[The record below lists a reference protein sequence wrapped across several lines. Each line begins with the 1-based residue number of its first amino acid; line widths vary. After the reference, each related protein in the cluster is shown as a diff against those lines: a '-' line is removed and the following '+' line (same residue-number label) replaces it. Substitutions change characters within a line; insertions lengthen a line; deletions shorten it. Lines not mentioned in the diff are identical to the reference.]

1 MNTHFRL
8 ILLGLWLLSGQTFA
22 AQKVAL
28 VIGNSEY
35 NTVSDRLK
43 NPANDAKAVASRL
56 KGLGYDT
63 ELILNANLSKM
74 LTALNGLNG
83 KVDAGGTVIV
93 YYAGHGIQLSGH
105 NYLVPVDAGMS
116 NRDMVTRET
125 IQLQEVIDKLESSGA
140 ANRLVIL
147 DACRNDP
154 FPKAFRSG
162 TRGLTR
168 EQLTIGNGL
177 MVMYAASPSEVA
189 ADGQGQHGTFTQALL
204 QGFNQSGVKLPEMMD
219 DIREQVRRDTKGT
232 QNPYYEGTG
241 LSRFV
246 LVPAAPVV
254 NTVTPISDSDKQFW
268 DEIKNSTDASEYQA
282 YLTQYPN
289 GKFAALAQSRKDKYA
304 VKPAQPSTSKLD
316 TLRLE
321 REQAPNSTSIYDSL
335 TLKPKPEQ
343 QLAQVQVRDKPQA
356 SQSNSDE
363 ELMKKGVWR
372 DPKTNLV
379 WMRCS
384 LGQVWDGKTCTG
396 EAKQYAWRE
405 ALEATEAFNSSG
417 GFGGYTDWQ
426 VPHIEDLS
434 TIRHCSTGFERKEE
448 IPAKAGGVQII
459 DVGCKGLLYKVPTIN
474 KVLFPKTP
482 DVWYWT
488 SSPVGFI
495 GDAWIVSFF
504 NGFVHKGNLRYQPNS
519 VRLVRSIQKN
529 GNNSTSNSDDEFMKK
544 GMWRDPNTNLMWMR
558 CPQGYKWFISV
569 ERCLYNLNEKSSMSL
584 GEGLDKVKSVNN
596 NGFGGYN
603 DWRIPHISELV
614 TLLKC
619 PNGYKE
625 NIQIPI
631 ITGGDKMIGGKCL
644 GDVNRTY
651 SQEVFPVDLL
661 SVHALP
667 FLMYE
672 GWKVDFFKGAIE
684 KDAFV
689 NGHILFV
696 RNGAR

>member
-1 MNTHFRL
+1 MK
-8 ILLGLWLLSGQTFA
+8 ILSHVTTAFIGVLLFNSQSFA

-56 KGLGYDT
+56 KNLGYDT
-63 ELILNANLSKM
+63 ELLLNANLSKM
-74 LTALNGLNG
+74 LASLNGLNG

-105 NYLVPVDAGMS
+105 NYLVPVDAGMT

-168 EQLTIGNGL
+168 EQLTTGNGM

-254 NTVTPISDSDKQFW
+254 NTVTPVADSDKQFW
-268 DEIKNSTDASEYQA
+268 DEIKSSTDASEYQA

-289 GKFAALAQSRKDKYA
+289 GKFAALAQSRKDKYT

-335 TLKPKPEQ
+335 TLKPNRENDNNMVSNGRYLKWTWPITGI
-343 QLAQVQVRDKPQA
+343 L
-356 SQSNSDE
+356 SQSTETSPN
-363 ELMKKGVWR
+363 KNGVDISGER
-372 DPKTNLV
+372 GSPVKAAADGVIVYAGTGIVGYGNLIV
-379 WMRCS
+379 
-384 LGQVWDGKTCTG
+384 
-396 EAKQYAWRE
+396 
-405 ALEATEAFNSSG
+405 
-417 GFGGYTDWQ
+417 
-426 VPHIEDLS
+426 
-434 TIRHCSTGFERKEE
+434 IRHDDNFLSAYANNERLTKSEGLKV
-448 IPAKAGGVQII
+448 KAGEVIALIG
-459 DVGCKGLLYKVPTIN
+459 
-474 KVLFPKTP
+474 
-482 DVWYWT
+482 T
-488 SSPVGFI
+488 SGETKDNMLHFEI
-495 GDAWIVSFF
+495 
-504 NGFVHKGNLRYQPNS
+504 RY
-519 VRLVRSIQKN
+519 R
-529 GNNSTSNSDDEFMKK
+529 
-544 GMWRDPNTNLMWMR
+544 
-558 CPQGYKWFISV
+558 
-569 ERCLYNLNEKSSMSL
+569 
-584 GEGLDKVKSVNN
+584 
-596 NGFGGYN
+596 
-603 DWRIPHISELV
+603 
-614 TLLKC
+614 
-619 PNGYKE
+619 
-625 NIQIPI
+625 
-631 ITGGDKMIGGKCL
+631 GK
-644 GDVNRTY
+644 
-651 SQEVFPVDLL
+651 PVDPLL
-661 SVHALP
+661 FLP
-667 FLMYE
+667 SASE
-672 GWKVDFFKGAIE
+672 TKPPVDPF
-684 KDAFV
+684 
-689 NGHILFV
+689 
-696 RNGAR
+696 

>member
-1 MNTHFRL
+1 MK
-8 ILLGLWLLSGQTFA
+8 ILSHLTTAFIGVLLFNSQSFA

-56 KGLGYDT
+56 KNLGYDT
-63 ELILNANLSKM
+63 ELLLNANLSKM

-83 KVDAGGTVIV
+83 KVYAGGTVIV

-105 NYLVPVDAGMS
+105 NYLVPVDAGMT

-125 IQLQEVIDKLESSGA
+125 IQLQDVIDKLESSGA

-168 EQLTIGNGL
+168 EQLTTGNGM

-304 VKPAQPSTSKLD
+304 VKTDQPSTSKLD
-316 TLRLE
+316 QLRLE

-363 ELMKKGVWR
+363 ELMKKGMWR

-384 LGQVWDGKTCTG
+384 LGQTWDGNTCIG
-396 EAKQYAWRE
+396 KAKEYAWQK
-405 ALEATEAFNSSG
+405 ALDAAKKLNKKG
-417 GFGGYTDWQ
+417 GFGGYSDWV
-426 VPHIEDLS
+426 VPHIEELP
-434 TIRHCSTGFERKEE
+434 TILYCSTKAFRSSMR
-448 IPAKAGGVQII
+448 IPTKAGGEKIFRDLCQ
-459 DVGCKGLLYKVPTIN
+459 DEDFQRPTIN
-474 KVLFPKTP
+474 QTIFPHTGIGGYWSSLTAAKNSGEAWYVYFNEGGIIYSDKNEGLF
-482 DVWYWT
+482 
-488 SSPVGFI
+488 
-495 GDAWIVSFF
+495 
-504 NGFVHKGNLRYQPNS
+504 
-519 VRLVRSIQKN
+519 VRLVRS
-529 GNNSTSNSDDEFMKK
+529 
-544 GMWRDPNTNLMWMR
+544 
-558 CPQGYKWFISV
+558 
-569 ERCLYNLNEKSSMSL
+569 
-584 GEGLDKVKSVNN
+584 
-596 NGFGGYN
+596 
-603 DWRIPHISELV
+603 
-614 TLLKC
+614 
-619 PNGYKE
+619 
-625 NIQIPI
+625 
-631 ITGGDKMIGGKCL
+631 
-644 GDVNRTY
+644 
-651 SQEVFPVDLL
+651 SQ
-661 SVHALP
+661 
-667 FLMYE
+667 
-672 GWKVDFFKGAIE
+672 
-684 KDAFV
+684 
-689 NGHILFV
+689 
-696 RNGAR
+696 

>member
-1 MNTHFRL
+1 MK
-8 ILLGLWLLSGQTFA
+8 ILSHVTTAFIGVLLFNSQSFA

-56 KGLGYDT
+56 KNLGYDT
-63 ELILNANLSKM
+63 ELLLNANLSKM

-105 NYLVPVDAGMS
+105 NYLVPVDAGMT

-168 EQLTIGNGL
+168 EQLTTGNGM

-254 NTVTPISDSDKQFW
+254 NTVTPVADSDKQFW
-268 DEIKNSTDASEYQA
+268 DEIKSSTDASEYQA

-289 GKFAALAQSRKDKYA
+289 GKFAALAQSRKDKYT

-335 TLKPKPEQ
+335 TLKPNRENDNNMVSNGRYLKWTWPITGI
-343 QLAQVQVRDKPQA
+343 L
-356 SQSNSDE
+356 SQSTETSPN
-363 ELMKKGVWR
+363 KNGVDISGER
-372 DPKTNLV
+372 GSPVKAAADGVIVYAGTGIVGYGNLIV
-379 WMRCS
+379 
-384 LGQVWDGKTCTG
+384 
-396 EAKQYAWRE
+396 
-405 ALEATEAFNSSG
+405 
-417 GFGGYTDWQ
+417 
-426 VPHIEDLS
+426 
-434 TIRHCSTGFERKEE
+434 IRHDDNFLSAYANNERLTKSEGLKV
-448 IPAKAGGVQII
+448 KAGEVIALIG
-459 DVGCKGLLYKVPTIN
+459 
-474 KVLFPKTP
+474 
-482 DVWYWT
+482 T
-488 SSPVGFI
+488 SGETKDNMLHFEI
-495 GDAWIVSFF
+495 
-504 NGFVHKGNLRYQPNS
+504 RY
-519 VRLVRSIQKN
+519 R
-529 GNNSTSNSDDEFMKK
+529 
-544 GMWRDPNTNLMWMR
+544 
-558 CPQGYKWFISV
+558 
-569 ERCLYNLNEKSSMSL
+569 
-584 GEGLDKVKSVNN
+584 
-596 NGFGGYN
+596 
-603 DWRIPHISELV
+603 
-614 TLLKC
+614 
-619 PNGYKE
+619 
-625 NIQIPI
+625 
-631 ITGGDKMIGGKCL
+631 GK
-644 GDVNRTY
+644 
-651 SQEVFPVDLL
+651 PVDPLL
-661 SVHALP
+661 FLP
-667 FLMYE
+667 SASE
-672 GWKVDFFKGAIE
+672 TKPPVDPF
-684 KDAFV
+684 
-689 NGHILFV
+689 
-696 RNGAR
+696 

>member
-1 MNTHFRL
+1 MK
-8 ILLGLWLLSGQTFA
+8 ILSHLTTAFIGVLLFNSQSFA

-63 ELILNANLSKM
+63 ELLLNANLSKM

-105 NYLVPVDAGMS
+105 NYLVPVDAGMT

-125 IQLQEVIDKLESSGA
+125 IQLQDVIDKLESSGA

-168 EQLTIGNGL
+168 EQLTTGNGM

-189 ADGQGQHGTFTQALL
+189 NDGQGEHGTFTQALL

-254 NTVTPISDSDKQFW
+254 NTVAPISDSDKQFW

-304 VKPAQPSTSKLD
+304 IKPAQPSTSKLD
-316 TLRLE
+316 QLRLE

-335 TLKPKPEQ
+335 TLKPKPEK

-363 ELMKKGVWR
+363 ELMKKGMWR

-396 EAKQYAWRE
+396 EAKAYTWQE
-405 ALEATEAFNSSG
+405 AQDALAEMNRNG
-417 GFGGYTDWQ
+417 GFGGYTNWALPDIQ
-426 VPHIEDLS
+426 DLS
-434 TIRHCSTGFERKEE
+434 NIRYCSGGFAKTMVLWSEKQVIPTKTGGTIAISSWCGERSSEY
-448 IPAKAGGVQII
+448 QH
-459 DVGCKGLLYKVPTIN
+459 PTIN
-474 KVLFPKTP
+474 QDIFPHTK
-482 DVWYWT
+482 DAAYFSSSRASDNSDAVWYVNFST
-488 SSPVGFI
+488 GYSGS
-495 GDAWIVSFF
+495 
-504 NGFVHKGNLRYQPNS
+504 NGINKSDNIY
-519 VRLVRSIQKN
+519 VRAVR
-529 GNNSTSNSDDEFMKK
+529 
-544 GMWRDPNTNLMWMR
+544 
-558 CPQGYKWFISV
+558 IS
-569 ERCLYNLNEKSSMSL
+569 
-584 GEGLDKVKSVNN
+584 
-596 NGFGGYN
+596 
-603 DWRIPHISELV
+603 
-614 TLLKC
+614 
-619 PNGYKE
+619 
-625 NIQIPI
+625 Q
-631 ITGGDKMIGGKCL
+631 
-644 GDVNRTY
+644 
-651 SQEVFPVDLL
+651 
-661 SVHALP
+661 
-667 FLMYE
+667 
-672 GWKVDFFKGAIE
+672 
-684 KDAFV
+684 
-689 NGHILFV
+689 
-696 RNGAR
+696 

>member
-1 MNTHFRL
+1 MLSFMLRSSQRL
-8 ILLGLWLLSGQTFA
+8 LAIALTVCSLNTFA
-22 AQKVAL
+22 ASKVAL

-56 KGLGYDT
+56 KNLGYDT
-63 ELILNANLSKM
+63 ELLLNANLSKM

-125 IQLQEVIDKLESSGA
+125 IQLQDVIDKLESSGA

-147 DACRNDP
+147 DACRHDP

-168 EQLTIGNGL
+168 EQLTTGNGM

-219 DIREQVRRDTKGT
+219 DIREQVRRDTKGA

-254 NTVTPISDSDKQFW
+254 NTVASISDSDKQFW

-289 GKFAALAQSRKDKYA
+289 GKFVALAQSRKDKYS

-316 TLRLE
+316 QLRLE
-321 REQAPNSTSIYDSL
+321 REQAPNSTSIYDAL

-343 QLAQVQVRDKPQA
+343 QLAQMQTREKPTPQA
-356 SQSNSDE
+356 EQPSLDE
-363 ELMKKGVWR
+363 QLLAQGQWR

-384 LGQVWDGKTCTG
+384 LGQTWDGKMCTG
-396 EAKQYAWRE
+396 EAKKIDWDDAMKVGKGLNYGGVTGWRLPTIDE
-405 ALEATEAFNSSG
+405 LKTIMIEGKAGNTSAFIFKPTSGNWGAYWSS
-417 GFGGYTDWQ
+417 T
-426 VPHIEDLS
+426 
-434 TIRHCSTGFERKEE
+434 STGLHNAE
-448 IPAKAGGVQII
+448 
-459 DVGCKGLLYKVPTIN
+459 
-474 KVLFPKTP
+474 
-482 DVWYWT
+482 
-488 SSPVGFI
+488 
-495 GDAWIVSFF
+495 AWIVYFD
-504 NGFVHKGNLRYQPNS
+504 NGTDYTYHKYYYRLS
-519 VRLVRSIQKN
+519 VRFVRSIST
-529 GNNSTSNSDDEFMKK
+529 GNSPI
-544 GMWRDPNTNLMWMR
+544 DP
-558 CPQGYKWFISV
+558 F
-569 ERCLYNLNEKSSMSL
+569 
-584 GEGLDKVKSVNN
+584 
-596 NGFGGYN
+596 
-603 DWRIPHISELV
+603 
-614 TLLKC
+614 
-619 PNGYKE
+619 
-625 NIQIPI
+625 
-631 ITGGDKMIGGKCL
+631 
-644 GDVNRTY
+644 
-651 SQEVFPVDLL
+651 
-661 SVHALP
+661 
-667 FLMYE
+667 
-672 GWKVDFFKGAIE
+672 
-684 KDAFV
+684 
-689 NGHILFV
+689 
-696 RNGAR
+696 

>member
-1 MNTHFRL
+1 MLSFMLRSSQRL
-8 ILLGLWLLSGQTFA
+8 LAIALTVCSLNTFA
-22 AQKVAL
+22 ASKVAL

-56 KGLGYDT
+56 KNLGYDT
-63 ELILNANLSKM
+63 ELLLNANLSKM

-125 IQLQEVIDKLESSGA
+125 IQLQDVIDKLESSGA

-168 EQLTIGNGL
+168 EQLTTGNGM

-189 ADGQGQHGTFTQALL
+189 NDGQGEHGTFTQALL

-254 NTVTPISDSDKQFW
+254 NTVTPVADSDKQFW
-268 DEIKNSTDASEYQA
+268 DEIKSSTDASEYQA

-289 GKFAALAQSRKDKYA
+289 GKFVELARSRKDKYA
-304 VKPAQPSTSKLD
+304 AKPAQPSTSKLD
-316 TLRLE
+316 QLRLE

-363 ELMKKGVWR
+363 DLMKKGMWR

-384 LGQVWDGKTCTG
+384 LGQVWDGNTCTG
-396 EAKQYAWRE
+396 EAKEYTWQE
-405 ALEATEAFNSSG
+405 ALDAAKELNKND
-417 GFGGYTDWQ
+417 GFGGYSDWV

-434 TIRHCSTGFERKEE
+434 SIRYCSTSFEDVIE
-448 IPAKAGGVQII
+448 IPAKVGSTIKIDHFCKGAWNSFLGKPEKPII
-459 DVGCKGLLYKVPTIN
+459 DQRIFPNTEYSRYWSSSSYHGFNDYAWVVTFSHGFDNYHGLMKWPCY
-474 KVLFPKTP
+474 
-482 DVWYWT
+482 
-488 SSPVGFI
+488 
-495 GDAWIVSFF
+495 
-504 NGFVHKGNLRYQPNS
+504 
-519 VRLVRSIQKN
+519 VRLVRSGQSPANDTKN
-529 GNNSTSNSDDEFMKK
+529 K
-544 GMWRDPNTNLMWMR
+544 
-558 CPQGYKWFISV
+558 Q
-569 ERCLYNLNEKSSMSL
+569 
-584 GEGLDKVKSVNN
+584 
-596 NGFGGYN
+596 
-603 DWRIPHISELV
+603 
-614 TLLKC
+614 
-619 PNGYKE
+619 
-625 NIQIPI
+625 
-631 ITGGDKMIGGKCL
+631 
-644 GDVNRTY
+644 
-651 SQEVFPVDLL
+651 PVD
-661 SVHALP
+661 P
-667 FLMYE
+667 F
-672 GWKVDFFKGAIE
+672 
-684 KDAFV
+684 
-689 NGHILFV
+689 
-696 RNGAR
+696 